1 LGIIRPA
8 NGRANIHIKIL
19 RKESQLMVRRTIFL
33 LVFLFSF
40 VAYLPPAH
48 GQLPPAKKDP
58 LKPAQTA
65 QGGAGCSATEASS
78 CAEAAAKILP
88 IVMGAS
94 PLEEN
99 LRRLTDEIGGRVTGT
114 PEMAKAVE
122 WGVAAFR
129 AAGVDVHTEKY
140 TLPVTWSEGETRL
153 ELLGPVKFPVR
164 LKAEAW
170 SPAAPAGG
178 IEANLVDVGYGS
190 EDDFAKTGSSIKGA
204 ILLVHSD
211 IGSTWADLFN
221 EYLRPPD
228 IISQALK
235 GGASAILWMGARERL
250 LLYRHT
256 NSLAGEID
264 RIPQAVLARE
274 DAMRLARTIAAY
286 PGKVRAHFDMPNKIG
301 GPIEQQNV
309 VGEIRGYEKPDEVVI
324 LGAHLDSWELG
335 TGALDNGCNSALVIE
350 AARAI
355 KATGLLPRRT
365 IRFVLFSGEEQGTIG
380 SFEYVKTH
388 RAELDKIRAMITFDD
403 GIGRVTG
410 YSLGGRRDI
419 EDGVRAVLKPLESW
433 GANNHTYDASFGT
446 DNFDFM
452 LEGVPTLVA
461 NQEEANYLPN
471 YHAASDTL
479 DKVDMRELKLHTAL
493 AALTAWGIAD
503 RTEPLGKRLSR
514 TELEVLVKETGLD
527 QQLKLLGYW
536 DAWQSGARGRK
547 P

>member
-1 LGIIRPA
+1 MP
-8 NGRANIHIKIL
+8 
-19 RKESQLMVRRTIFL
+19 RRTILISL
-33 LVFLFSF
+33 LLCLFASLPSL
-40 VAYLPPAH
+40 AAQMPPAN
-48 GQLPPAKKDP
+48 KDP
-58 LKPAQTA
+58 LIPSQSA
-65 QGGAGCSATEASS
+65 QGKASCSTTEASS

-88 IVMGAS
+88 IVMGSS
-94 PLEEN
+94 PMEEN
-99 LRRLTDEIGGRVTGT
+99 LRRLTDEVGGRVTGT

-122 WGVAAFR
+122 WGVGAFG

-140 TLPVTWSEGETRL
+140 TLPVTWSEGDTRL
-153 ELLGPVKFPVR
+153 ELLGPVKFPLR
-164 LKAEAW
+164 LKAEGW
-170 SPAAPAGG
+170 SPETPAGG
-178 IEANLVDVGYGS
+178 IEANIVDVEYGDK
-190 EDDFAKTGSSIKGA
+190 DDFLKAGGLVKGA

-221 EYLRPPD
+221 EYLRPPM
-228 IISQALK
+228 IIEHAVK
-235 GGASAILWMGARERL
+235 EGARAILWMGARERL

-256 NSLAGEID
+256 NSLTGEID

-274 DAMRLARTIAAY
+274 DAMRLARSIAAY
-286 PGKVRAHFDMPNKIG
+286 PGKVRARFDMPNKIG
-301 GPIEQQNV
+301 GPIKQENV
-309 VGEIRGYEKPDEVVI
+309 VGEIRGYEKPEEVVI

-335 TGALDNGCNSALVIE
+335 TGALDNGCNAALVIE

-365 IRFVLFSGEEQGTIG
+365 IRFVLFSGEEQGTVG
-380 SFEYVKTH
+380 SFEYVKAH
-388 RAELDKIRAMITFDD
+388 RAELDKIRAMITFDA

-419 EDGVRAVLKPLESW
+419 EAGVREVLKPLEAW
-433 GANNHTYDASFGT
+433 GANSHTYDASFGT

-471 YHAASDTL
+471 YHAASDSL
-479 DKVDMRELKLHTAL
+479 DKVDMRELKLHTVL

-503 RTEPLGKRLSR
+503 RAKPLGKRLSR
-514 TELEVLVKETGLD
+514 AELDVLVKETGLD

-536 DAWQSGARGRK
+536 NAWQSGARGRR

>member
-1 LGIIRPA
+1 MPC
-8 NGRANIHIKIL
+8 RA
-19 RKESQLMVRRTIFL
+19 IFHLSL
-33 LVFLFSF
+33 LLCLFAS
-40 VAYLPPAH
+40 LPSLQA
-48 GQLPPAKKDP
+48 QLPPAKKDP
-58 LKPAQTA
+58 LSLGQNA
-65 QGGAGCSATEASS
+65 QGKTGCSATEASS

-88 IVMGAS
+88 IVMGSS
-94 PLEEN
+94 PMEEN
-99 LRRLTDEIGGRVTGT
+99 LRRLTDEIGGRVTGS

-129 AAGVDVHTEKY
+129 SAGIDVHTEKY
-140 TLPVTWSEGETRL
+140 MLPVTWSEGDTRL

-164 LKAEAW
+164 LKAGGW
-170 SPAAPAGG
+170 SPATRAGG
-178 IEANLVDVGYGS
+178 IEANVVDVGFGN
-190 EDDFAKTGSSIKGA
+190 EDDFAKAGALVKGA
-204 ILLVHSD
+204 IVLVHTD

-221 EYLRPPD
+221 EYLRPPV
-228 IISQALK
+228 IIEHAVK
-235 GGASAILWMGARERL
+235 EGAKAILWMGARERL

-264 RIPQAVLARE
+264 KIPQAVLARE
-274 DAMRLARTIAAY
+274 DAMRLARTVAAY
-286 PGKVRAHFDMPNKIG
+286 PGKIGVRFDMPNKIG
-301 GPIEQQNV
+301 GPIAQENV
-309 VGEIRGYEKPDEVVI
+309 VGEIRGYEKPDEIVV

-335 TGALDNGCNSALVIE
+335 TGALDNGCNAALVIE

-380 SFEYVKTH
+380 SFEYVKAH
-388 RAELDKIRAMITFDD
+388 RVELDKVRAMITYDS

-419 EDGVRAVLKPLESW
+419 EAGVREVLKPLESW
-433 GANNHTYDASFGT
+433 GADNHTYDASFGT

-479 DKVDMRELKLHTAL
+479 DKVDMRELKLHTVI

-503 RTEPLGKRLSR
+503 RAEPLGKRLSR
-514 TELEVLVKETGLD
+514 AELDVLVKETGLD

-536 DAWQSGARGRK
+536 AAWQSGARGRK